1 MSHDRNDDHI
11 LSPEPRSTRIAQSN
25 AEFYR
30 RFNASHF
37 DLVSPIEAGDEFQ
50 KENDSDISSIYSE
63 QDEIVPLPLPQRKRA
78 FTFSKDYTQE
88 EEDVVVKKFDRRLVL
103 FLAFLYLLSFLD
115 RSSMHIA
122 LLPHVAKTNI
132 VRHWKC

>member
-11 LSPEPRSTRIAQSN
+11 LSPEPRSGRLAQNN

-30 RFNASHF
+30 RFNASNI
-37 DLVSPIEAGDEFQ
+37 DLVSPVEDVTEAR
-50 KENDSDISSIYSE
+50 KEDDSDVSSIYS
-63 QDEIVPLPLPQRKRA
+63 DEGRISSSQTTQRKRVH
-78 FTFSKDYTQE
+78 TLSKDYTQE

-115 RSSMHIA
+115 RSSK
-122 LLPHVAKTNI
+122 HVHHSLTI
-132 VRHWKC
+132 RLT